1 MITEKFRA
9 SFNQSDTKI
18 CSSIKKQKMST
29 ISLTEAQVK
38 LQDLI
43 NEFSQSHE
51 PILISG
57 ITSNAI
63 LVSEEDWQ
71 GIQETIYLL
80 SIPEVGAT
88 IVEGLAT
95 PISECSETL
104 EW

>member
-1 MITEKFRA
+1 MLNSLVI
-9 SFNQSDTKI
+9 
-18 CSSIKKQKMST
+18 KMS
-29 ISLTEAQVK
+29 IVPLNQAQVK

-43 NEFSQSHE
+43 NEVSQSHE

-57 ITSNAI
+57 TTSNAF
-63 LVSEEDWQ
+63 LVAEEDWK

-80 SIPEVGAT
+80 SIPEVGES

>member
-1 MITEKFRA
+1 
-9 SFNQSDTKI
+9 
-18 CSSIKKQKMST
+18 MST

-43 NEFSQSHE
+43 NEVSQSHE

-57 ITSNAI
+57 TTSNAF
-63 LVSEEDWQ
+63 LVSEEDWK

-80 SIPEVGAT
+80 SIPEVGAS

-95 PISECSETL
+95 PINECSETS

>member
-1 MITEKFRA
+1 MLTVPIT
-9 SFNQSDTKI
+9 D
-18 CSSIKKQKMST
+18 
-29 ISLTEAQVK
+29 AQVK

-43 NEFSQSHE
+43 DEVAHSHE

-57 ITSNAI
+57 TTSNAF
-63 LVSEEDWQ
+63 LVSEEDWK

-80 SIPEVGAT
+80 SVPEVGAS